1 MVRPEIQATEVV
13 MRLKHGL
20 TAAILGAALATAVI
34 VGTTAV
40 AAPSSGSTRAA
51 VTAPQEDCMF
61 QVLGYHTA
69 NQGYQ
74 TINFYLHYRY
84 RSGLPTA
91 KYPNYLQIRSTLL
104 SYMKQINPKRNLFW
118 EILNTQIC
126 GRILH
131 RFPLQ
136 AITCQF
142 QVHPDNR
149 PGLPYEPGYH
159 SSVVTYGNIQ
169 PLAIPGP

>member
-1 MVRPEIQATEVV
+1 

-20 TAAILGAALATAVI
+20 TGAILGAALAAAVI
-34 VGTTAV
+34 MGTTAAATPSSQAPRAAV
-40 AAPSSGSTRAA
+40 AAPR
-51 VTAPQEDCMF
+51 VDFMF
-61 QVLGYHTA
+61 QVMGYHTT
-69 NQGYQ
+69 NQGGQ

-84 RSGLPTA
+84 RIGLPTA
-91 KYPNYLQIRSTLL
+91 RYPNYEKIRATLL
-104 SYMKQINPKRNLFW
+104 SYMSQVNPKRNLFW

-126 GRILH
+126 GRILR

-136 AITCQF
+136 AISCQF